1 LHPSK
6 EIDGHC
12 QQAIVDQHRWLKTFA
27 GHCWVMPHVHGNL
40 LQSVNDGDLP
50 SEGDFKSRFDKI
62 SKLPLSKTMHCF
74 THGTECRVDTPDHAG
89 EVNFSGLPCEENSR
103 CNAQRQF
110 LNGRFANL
118 YGCWARRH
126 KVLRTPLLI
135 LENTPD
141 PQYALVFFYQLNWFP
156 IKIQYGSK
164 QLKTA
169 QISSNNSIARN
180 ITFSGLINQP
190 HFFAARLN

>member
-1 LHPSK
+1 
-6 EIDGHC
+6 
-12 QQAIVDQHRWLKTFA
+12 
-27 GHCWVMPHVHGNL
+27 MPHVHGNL

-180 ITFSGLINQP
+180 ITLSGLINQP